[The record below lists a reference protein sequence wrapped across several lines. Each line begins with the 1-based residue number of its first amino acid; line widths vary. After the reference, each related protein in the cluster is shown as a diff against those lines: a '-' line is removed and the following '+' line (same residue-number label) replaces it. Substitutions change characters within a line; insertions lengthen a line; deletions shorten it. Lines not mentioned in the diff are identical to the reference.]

1 MHRGSVARVEKL
13 ADCAASAVLA
23 LACGFAASQWLA
35 GAVARLPASAAL
47 AAAAYFLS
55 VRLLGSIQPQPRR
68 LPVAI
73 FDVRELEPIEP
84 IEPTE
89 LLLTERLDQPSRG
102 TDPLLLD
109 DILAELGPDSRV
121 VRLFDPAS
129 MPTAGDL
136 RLRIEKHLDGEAT
149 AARSSDA
156 AQALHEALAEL
167 RRSIR

>member
-84 IEPTE
+84 AE

-136 RLRIEKHLDGEAT
+136 RLRIEKHLDGEAA

>member
-73 FDVRELEPIEP
+73 FDVRELEP

>member
-84 IEPTE
+84 TE

-136 RLRIEKHLDGEAT
+136 RLRIEKHLDGEAA

>member
-35 GAVARLPASAAL
+35 GAVGRLPASAAI

-84 IEPTE
+84 AE

-136 RLRIEKHLDGEAT
+136 RLRIEKHLDGEAA

>member
-1 MHRGSVARVEKL
+1 MHGRSVARVEKL
-13 ADCAASAVLA
+13 ADCAASALLA

-35 GAVARLPASAAL
+35 GPIVQLPASAVI
-47 AAAAYFLS
+47 AAAVYLS
-55 VRLLGSIQPQPRR
+55 TVRLLGTIEPRPRR
-68 LPVAI
+68 VSVAI
-73 FDVRELEPIEP
+73 FDVRELEPIET
-84 IEPTE
+84 TE
-89 LLLTERLDQPSRG
+89 LLLTERVDQPSPG

-136 RLRIEKHLDGEAT
+136 RLRIEKHLGAEAT

>member
-35 GAVARLPASAAL
+35 GAAARLPASAAI

-84 IEPTE
+84 AE
-89 LLLTERLDQPSRG
+89 LLLTERLDQPSHG